1 METKNLRNIFFNSI
15 KLKNESYTYRKQN
28 FKNSANIYLNLPLL
42 TINSFETGDSEKD
55 IENLKKQI
63 FQNKVNINNKKKEL
77 QFLKIQYNKLIKEN
91 RTYKKLIYEVLE
103 LHDETKSTIERKD
116 NKENFLESSYIGE
129 EQLINKI
136 NACKIDS
143 KQKKELETS
152 IEMLNLKEEL
162 NSKRKLLLKKKKEY
176 DDLKQGISL
185 KNMNEMSTKLE
196 TIRFNEKKLKNEVLT
211 MEERL
216 AKNEEII
223 LQLENEIKNEEKTN
237 EELSKQESEY
247 ETKYNNKF
255 KEIKEIEKDL
265 IDIDTRR
272 KLKINKITK
281 NVKYE
286 GSKLKGIKL
295 RTKIDKIKNDIDNI
309 EAYETRK
316 REDLKN
322 LLEQRKA
329 IIADLKNKNN
339 ELEKQINDLEQ
350 KNTKLYVKVNE
361 NKEEKS
367 ALENRGKEQIKDIK
381 RLKDLEKAIYE
392 LNNVKNKLIQEIEKK
407 QKVLDKDKNA
417 NNKNNNMKEV
427 KEDETKEKHE
437 KEKPKTENLNSN
449 LEFIDKNGE
458 KN

>member
-1 METKNLRNIFFNSI
+1 MESKNIRRILFNSLKQKKENNSFNIKNFKKLQNINI
-15 KLKNESYTYRKQN
+15 KLPILINNPTEIG
-28 FKNSANIYLNLPLL
+28 NS
-42 TINSFETGDSEKD
+42 TRD
-55 IENLKKQI
+55 IENLRRNIHQAKI
-63 FQNKVNINNKKKEL
+63 NVNEKKKEL

-116 NKENFLESSYIGE
+116 NKENFLESSYISE

-329 IIADLKNKNN
+329 IIAELKNKNN
-339 ELEKQINDLEQ
+339 ELEKQIND
-350 KNTKLYVKVNE
+350 
-361 NKEEKS
+361 
-367 ALENRGKEQIKDIK
+367 
-381 RLKDLEKAIYE
+381 
-392 LNNVKNKLIQEIEKK
+392 
-407 QKVLDKDKNA
+407 
-417 NNKNNNMKEV
+417 
-427 KEDETKEKHE
+427 
-437 KEKPKTENLNSN
+437 
-449 LEFIDKNGE
+449 
-458 KN
+458 

>member
-1 METKNLRNIFFNSI
+1 MESKNFRNLFFNSI
-15 KLKNESYTYRKQN
+15 KNENYAYRKQN
-28 FKNSANIYLNLPLL
+28 YKNSTNAYLNLPFL

-63 FQNKVNINNKKKEL
+63 FQNKVNINNKRKEL

-91 RTYKKLIYEVLE
+91 RAYKKLIYEVLE
-103 LHDETKSTIERKD
+103 LHDETKSNIERKD
-116 NKENFLESSYIGE
+116 VKENFLESSYISE

-176 DDLKQGISL
+176 DELKQGISL
-185 KNMNEMSTKLE
+185 RNMNEMSTRLE

-223 LQLENEIKNEEKTN
+223 LQLENEIKKEEKTN
-237 EELSKQESEY
+237 EELNKQESEY
-247 ETKYNNKF
+247 EMKYNNKF

-286 GSKLKGIKL
+286 GSKLKGLKL
-295 RTKIDKIKNDIDNI
+295 RTKIDKIKNDINSI
-309 EAYETRK
+309 EEYETQK
-316 REDLKN
+316 REDYKN
-322 LLEQRKA
+322 SLAQKR
-329 IIADLKNKNN
+329 IIVAELKNKNN
-339 ELEKQINDLEQ
+339 QLENQINDLDQ

-361 NKEEKS
+361 NKEEKN

-381 RLKDLEKAIYE
+381 RLKDLEYAICE
-392 LNNVKNKLIQEIEKK
+392 LNKHKYNLIKEFEEK
-407 QKVLDKDKNA
+407 QKMLDKDKNEK
-417 NNKNNNMKEV
+417 NKNTLKEI
-427 KEDETKEKHE
+427 KENEINE
-437 KEKPKTENLNSN
+437 KEKSRNENLNNN
-449 LEFIDKNGE
+449 LEFIDNNEE
-458 KN
+458 KNNK